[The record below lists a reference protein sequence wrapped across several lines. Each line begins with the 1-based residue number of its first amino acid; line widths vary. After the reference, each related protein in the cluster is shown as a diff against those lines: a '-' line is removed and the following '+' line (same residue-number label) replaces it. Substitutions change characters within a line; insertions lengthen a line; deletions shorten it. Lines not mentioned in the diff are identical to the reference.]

1 MRRLFRYGC
10 SVLVLALLV
19 PAGAAAQTT
28 SEGKLANAFIGLF
41 TSGAQRNYQTFV
53 SQKNTN
59 PALQG
64 LQLNQDDIVKQA
76 APSYFLVRLIGSQ
89 VSSLPLG
96 TSAGGFTWTFDP
108 AMGAFARSSESF
120 GPTFAER
127 ALTVGKRKFSFG
139 FNYQHSS
146 YDNIEGK
153 DLGDGS
159 IKSYSTASIGGTTL
173 YIQNAI
179 SITASSDTFDLYGT
193 LGVSDRFDIGFA
205 VPVVSVALSGG
216 GEGRSG
222 LFPGTISPVLG
233 TESWSGSASGVGDI
247 VLRAKYNVLK
257 SKGGGIAAA
266 ADARL
271 GTGDEY
277 DLLGIP
283 GSQLKM
289 YAIGSATVGKLSPHF
304 NVGYTASFGSDV
316 ATDVSSPLLAPPNEA
331 NYVGGVDWAMIPRAT
346 IAVDFVGRTLLGTGR
361 LVDTPMAFNSAYSQ
375 FVLQDGNVN
384 QALVAIGG
392 KVNLYSTTLLSVNV
406 LLPLTRTGLTGM
418 AWTMGFDY
426 SF

>member
-1 MRRLFRYGC
+1 MRRLFRSGC

-28 SEGKLANAFIGLF
+28 NEGKLANLFVNVF

-59 PALQG
+59 PALAL
-64 LQLNQDDIVKQA
+64 LQLSQNDIVKQA
-76 APSYFLVRLIGSQ
+76 APSYFLVRLVGLQ
-89 VSSLPLG
+89 LSSLPLG

-108 AMGAFARSSESF
+108 AIGAFARSSESF

-153 DLGDGS
+153 DLDDGS
-159 IKSYSTASIGGTTL
+159 IKSYSTASIGGITL

-179 SITASSDTFDLYGT
+179 SITTSSDTFDLYGT

-205 VPVVSVALSGG
+205 VPVVSVALGG
-216 GEGRSG
+216 SGEGRSG

-233 TESWSGSASGVGDI
+233 SESWNWSASGIGDI

-257 SKGGGIAAA
+257 AKGGGIAAA
-266 ADARL
+266 ADMRL

-283 GSQLKM
+283 GSQIKM

-316 ATDVSSPLLAPPNEA
+316 ATDVSSPLLDPPNEV
-331 NYVGGVDWAMIPRAT
+331 NYVGGFDVAVARRAT
-346 IAVDFVGRTLLGTGR
+346 VAVDFLGRTLLGVGR
-361 LVDTPMAFNSAYSQ
+361 LVDTPMAFNSAYSE
-375 FVLQDGNVN
+375 FELVDGNLN
-384 QALVAIGG
+384 QAMVALGG
-392 KVNLYSTTLLSVNV
+392 KVNIFSTTLLTANV
-406 LLPLTRTGLTGM
+406 ILPLTRKGLTGTT
-418 AWTMGFDY
+418 WTMGFDY